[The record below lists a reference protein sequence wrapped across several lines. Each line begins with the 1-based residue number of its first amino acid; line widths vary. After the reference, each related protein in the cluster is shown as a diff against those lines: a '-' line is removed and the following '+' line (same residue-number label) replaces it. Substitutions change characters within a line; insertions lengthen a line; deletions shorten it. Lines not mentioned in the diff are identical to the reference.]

1 MTLMILEITD
11 PTHRITESAKRTGSE
26 TGEVRMFALVVRFE
40 LADEYAAQGFDALL
54 AEALPYISAEPGT
67 LLYLA
72 HTVEDAPLSRIF
84 YELYENRDA
93 HVKHESYDHTSRFLA
108 EKDQYLTGF
117 RVEFLDEPTGKGLP
131 QLS

>member
-1 MTLMILEITD
+1 MVGLRGGAVHPWGLGASLGADYTAIG
-11 PTHRITESAKRTGSE
+11 HGS
-26 TGEVRMFALVVRFE
+26 MFALVVRFE
-40 LADEYAAQGFDALL
+40 LVDEYAAQGFDALL

-93 HVKHESYDHTSRFLA
+93 HRKHESYDHTSRFLA

>member
-1 MTLMILEITD
+1 
-11 PTHRITESAKRTGSE
+11 
-26 TGEVRMFALVVRFE
+26 MFALVVRFE
-40 LADEYAAQGFDALL
+40 LVDEYAAQGFDALL
-54 AEALPYISAEPGT
+54 AKALPYISAEPGT

-93 HVKHESYDHTSRFLA
+93 HRKHESYDHTSRFLA

-117 RVEFLDEPTGKGLP
+117 RVEFLGRAHRQRPTAT
-131 QLS
+131 QLTRNRVLLAHCMSAVEMSCQRPGR

>member
-1 MTLMILEITD
+1 
-11 PTHRITESAKRTGSE
+11 
-26 TGEVRMFALVVRFE
+26 MFALVVRFE
-40 LADEYAAQGFDALL
+40 LVDESAAQGFDALL

-93 HVKHESYDHTSRFLA
+93 HRKHESYDHTSRFLA

>member
-11 PTHRITESAKRTGSE
+11 PTHRITESAKGPDQRRE
-26 TGEVRMFALVVRFE
+26 RFRVFALVVRFE
-40 LADEYAAQGFDALL
+40 LVDEYAAQGFDALL